1 MTVFFIF
8 FFNGINSNEGV
19 TKSKGGITYMTRNVA
34 DTLATKVEWLSVEI
48 SANLYTTM
56 KTKRYN

>member
-1 MTVFFIF
+1 
-8 FFNGINSNEGV
+8 
-19 TKSKGGITYMTRNVA
+19 MTRNVA
-34 DTLATKVEWLSVEI
+34 DTLATKAEWLSVEI